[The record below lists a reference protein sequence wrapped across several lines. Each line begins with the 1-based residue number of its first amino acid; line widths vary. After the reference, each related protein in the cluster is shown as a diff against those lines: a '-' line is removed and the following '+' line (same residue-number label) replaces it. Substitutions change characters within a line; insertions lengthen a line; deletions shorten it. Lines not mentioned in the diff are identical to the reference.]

1 MKIVADDKIPYL
13 KGVFEPYA
21 EVVYLPGGKIS
32 PADVADADA
41 LITRTRTRCDKA
53 LLEHSRVKIVAT
65 ATIGIDHL
73 NTTELDALGIQ
84 WRNAPGCNANSVKNY
99 IASAL
104 ASLNRDLSGM
114 TLGIIG
120 VGHVG
125 KKIADVGS
133 AFNMNVLLNDPPR
146 AEAEGAFAFT
156 PLDELLASS
165 DIVTL
170 HVPLE
175 TSGKYPTVNMAD
187 SNFFAKMKP
196 GAYFFNSCRGE
207 VMDKTA
213 FIAAKTSGKISGTLI
228 DVWPD
233 EPDLDPELLAAVEIG
248 TPHIAGYSREGKA
261 NGTTACVRCVA
272 EFFNIPQLKDF
283 QLPALPAPLFPEI
296 IELDS
301 ALPAW
306 QQIARAVLHV
316 YDVRRDAAELKA
328 APSQFEALRGNYW
341 NRREFSAFTVKN
353 SPPNIHNALE
363 LLGFNIG

>member
-13 KGVFEPYA
+13 KGVFEPFA
-21 EVVYLPGGKIS
+21 EVLYLPGGKIT

-41 LITRTRTRCDKA
+41 LITRTRTRCGKA
-53 LLEHSRVKIVAT
+53 LLEHSQVKIVAS

-73 NTTELDALGIQ
+73 NTAELDELGIA
-84 WRNAPGCNANSVKNY
+84 WRNAPGCNADSVKNY

-104 ASLNRDLSGM
+104 ASLDRDLSGM

-125 KKIADVGS
+125 KKIADVGR
-133 AFNMNVLLNDPPR
+133 AFNMNLLLNDPPR
-146 AEAEGAFAFT
+146 AEAEGSSSFT

-175 TSGKYPTVNMAD
+175 ISSKYPTLNMAD
-187 SNFFAKMKP
+187 ANFFAKMKP

-207 VMDKTA
+207 VMDKAA
-213 FIAAKTSGKISGTLI
+213 FIAAKTSGKISGALI

-233 EPDLDPELLAAVEIG
+233 EPDLDSELLAAVEIA

-261 NGTTACVRCVA
+261 NGTAASVRSVA
-272 EFFNIPQLKDF
+272 EFLNIPQLKDF

-306 QQIARAVLHV
+306 QQLSRAILHV
-316 YDVRRDAAELKA
+316 YDVRHDAAELQA

-341 NRREFSAFTVKN
+341 NRREFSAYTVKN
-353 SPPNIHNALE
+353 PSPHIKNALQ